1 MSSEQT
7 ALRRIMIIDD
17 DGDIGESL
25 RCWFE
30 VNGYEVKVFTDG
42 CSALASIALESERS
56 PLDLV
61 LLDLNMPGMD
71 GMTVLHELRMRHR
84 EIPVIMMSG
93 TSDPQA
99 IRDAVRAGAR
109 DFVQKPMDL
118 RFLRE
123 KCDRVLERRGMT

>member
-1 MSSEQT
+1 
-7 ALRRIMIIDD
+7 MIIDD

-30 VNGYEVKVFTDG
+30 VIGYEVTVFTDG

-71 GMTVLHELRMRHR
+71 GMAVLRELRARHR

-99 IRDAVRAGAR
+99 VRDAVRAGAR
-109 DFVQKPMDL
+109 DYVQKPMDL

-123 KCDRVLERRGMT
+123 RCERVLEQRGLA